1 MFIIKLVLIAVSLYL
16 VAWLALRVVRNA
28 RRLDERIREYQE
40 EQESKPLTDP
50 YAALSELLSE
60 KDKETPKD

>member
-1 MFIIKLVLIAVSLYL
+1 MLIAKLVLIAVSLCL
-16 VAWLALRVVRNA
+16 VTWLVVRVVRNA

-40 EQESKPLTDP
+40 EQESGLLTDP

-60 KDKETPKD
+60 KDKETPKE